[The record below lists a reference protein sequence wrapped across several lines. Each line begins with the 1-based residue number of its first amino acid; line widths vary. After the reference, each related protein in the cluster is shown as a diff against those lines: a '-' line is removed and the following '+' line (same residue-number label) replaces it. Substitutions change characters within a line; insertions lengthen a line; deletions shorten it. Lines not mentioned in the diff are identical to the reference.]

1 MQAQGTAHLV
11 IPPVMYLP
19 AIAGT
24 GSNGEPVE
32 IEMRR
37 LLDGRVAL
45 LAYTALDRLA
55 DCCGSEQ
62 PWVLYKTDQ
71 LDELNKVSPYDVIV
85 IDQPLPDELRR
96 DAK

>member
-1 MQAQGTAHLV
+1 MQAEGQTRQV
-11 IPPVMYLP
+11 IPPVLYLP
-19 AIAGT
+19 ASPGGRAD
-24 GSNGEPVE
+24 GEPAE

-45 LAYTALDRLA
+45 IAYTALDRLA

-71 LDELNKVSPYDVIV
+71 LDELNEVSPYDVIV

-96 DAK
+96 DAR

>member
-1 MQAQGTAHLV
+1 MQAEGQTRQA

-19 AIAGT
+19 ASPGAGAD
-24 GSNGEPVE
+24 GGPAE

-55 DCCGSEQ
+55 ECCGSEQ

-71 LDELNKVSPYDVIV
+71 LDELNKVSPYDIIV

-96 DAK
+96 NAQ

>member
-1 MQAQGTAHLV
+1 MQAEGQTRQV

-19 AIAGT
+19 ASPGDGAD
-24 GSNGEPVE
+24 GEPAE

-85 IDQPLPDELRR
+85 IDQPLAR
-96 DAK
+96 

>member
-1 MQAQGTAHLV
+1 MQAEGQTRQV

-19 AIAGT
+19 ASPGGGAD
-24 GSNGEPVE
+24 GEPAE

-96 DAK
+96 DAQ